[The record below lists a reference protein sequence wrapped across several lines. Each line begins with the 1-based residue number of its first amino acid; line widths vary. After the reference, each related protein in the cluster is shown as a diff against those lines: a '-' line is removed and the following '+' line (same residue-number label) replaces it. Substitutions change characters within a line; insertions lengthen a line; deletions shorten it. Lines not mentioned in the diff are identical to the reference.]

1 MLAFRIVEQRDLF
14 KNLPS
19 CVFAGR
25 VGPTPDPLALQ
36 QLEEALRNSVVVTV
50 ASSAHAGFQVV
61 LAKERMPFPAGE
73 LGALIEMYGDLPV
86 RLSSPDRHQQDL
98 QCQVRCHTGLC

>member
-1 MLAFRIVEQRDLF
+1 MLAFRIVEQLDVF
-14 KNLPS
+14 ENVPS

-50 ASSAHAGFQVV
+50 APSAHAGFQVV
-61 LAKERMPFPAGE
+61 LAKERLPFPAGE
-73 LGALIEMYGDLPV
+73 LGALIGMHGDLPV
-86 RLSSPDRHQQDL
+86 RFSSPDRHQQGL
-98 QCQVRCHTGLC
+98 QGQIRCHTGLC